1 MVSFFRSVLKKENKP
16 KTLQEL
22 QTDVKKW
29 LTGLTG
35 KKITVQVKTN
45 QEKKEI
51 KGILKKV
58 SAEIMGSKQQ
68 YLHFCLDINTQSI
81 GTLEVSSIY
90 EENDQV
96 VVLCEPDH
104 SNPGHYNKIITVTK

>member
-1 MVSFFRSVLKKENKP
+1 MVSFFRSVLKKESKP
-16 KTLQEL
+16 KTVQEL
-22 QTDVKKW
+22 QADVKKH
-29 LTGLTG
+29 LTILTG
-35 KKITVQVKTN
+35 KKVTVTVETS

-68 YLHFCLDINTQSI
+68 CLHFCLDINTQSI

-90 EENDQV
+90 EENEQV
-96 VVLCEPDH
+96 VVLCEPDY
-104 SNPGHYNKIITVTK
+104 SRPGHYNKIITVVK

>member
-22 QTDVKKW
+22 QTDAKKS
-29 LTGLTG
+29 LVGLTG
-35 KKITVQVKTN
+35 KKVTVQVETN

-58 SAEIMGSKQQ
+58 SAEIMGTKHQC
-68 YLHFCLDINTQSI
+68 LHFCLDINTQSI
-81 GTLEVSSIY
+81 GTMEISSVY
-90 EENDQV
+90 EDNGQIII
-96 VVLCEPDH
+96 LCEPDH
-104 SNPGHYNKIITVTK
+104 AHPGHYNKIITVTK